1 MDKDVALWEWLKD
14 VIERLGMDG
23 MSSDESDTETNVH
36 GIEVPVYRVKILA
49 WRRSMEEELAVID
62 QSRKYATMNWV
73 RGSRPGE
80 RRRHHD
86 NAESGRPAVKGLP
99 ESLYDAEWLNRRSK
113 EYREETLLV
122 SKEEFRWLKLTKQG
136 ANSAV

>member
-1 MDKDVALWEWLKD
+1 
-14 VIERLGMDG
+14 

-49 WRRSMEEELAVID
+49 WRRSMEEELALID
-62 QSRKYATMNWV
+62 QCRKYATMNWT

-80 RRRHHD
+80 RRRHPD
-86 NAESGRPAVKGLP
+86 NAESSRQAVKGLP

-113 EYREETLLV
+113 QYKEETLLV
-122 SKEEFRWLKLTKQG
+122 SKEEFRWLKWMKRG
-136 ANSAV
+136 ATSAV